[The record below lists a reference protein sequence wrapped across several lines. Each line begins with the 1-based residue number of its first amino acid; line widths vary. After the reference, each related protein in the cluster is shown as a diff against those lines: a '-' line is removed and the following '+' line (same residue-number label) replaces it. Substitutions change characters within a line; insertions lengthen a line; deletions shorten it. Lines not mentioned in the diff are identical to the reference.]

1 MLRKIFTIIL
11 VICLSIS
18 ILGNIG
24 QRKTIDKLDN
34 KIVTLTNE
42 KEKELSQYKKEKIN

>member
-11 VICLSIS
+11 VICLSIF

-34 KIVTLTNE
+34 KIKKISEENTNL
-42 KEKELSQYKKEKIN
+42 KSKDKALIA